1 MQSAY
6 PESVQFLQPTRL
18 SPEPQN
24 QATQT
29 EGHAASIQNRVRPRD
44 GSGADGTGAKHA
56 SLGPLPTDLPRR
68 NHRCP
73 CLTRDQQRPRSRR
86 CHVVSLLP
94 FVRCKEINEVIIQ
107 TEAVSYTLADTRV
120 RISLHSLVPGV
131 RVERPAPASDGQLR
145 PPPPAAVR
153 PHASD
158 LTSPRVRV
166 RGA

>member
-1 MQSAY
+1 MQSAC

-73 CLTRDQQRPRSRR
+73 CLARDQQRPRSRR

-120 RISLHSLVPGV
+120 CISLHSLEPGV
-131 RVERPAPASDGQLR
+131 RVERPGPGIGRPAS
-145 PPPPAAVR
+145 PPAPRCCA
-153 PHASD
+153 
-158 LTSPRVRV
+158 TSRQ
-166 RGA
+166 